1 MSAVDIDGLRKHI
14 GRTKVDHDVATA
26 TQAAALCL
34 VFGRPQDAPGAS
46 DILQPGW
53 HWAYFWAMSPREG
66 LGLDGLPT
74 ADAVMPPMPFP
85 RRMFAGS
92 TLTFHQ
98 PIRLG
103 EKIRRETELSDLTH
117 RAGASGELIFATT
130 TMRIYGEAGLAMVDE
145 RHGVFRQEVP
155 AGAKT
160 VPPKREAPPEGLPW
174 KREVS
179 VDVVTLFRYSAVT
192 FNPHR
197 IHYDRPYATG
207 VEGYP
212 GLVVHGPF
220 SQQCLIDF
228 ARDHNPGRVLRRF
241 EMRAR
246 APLFDTAP
254 FTLAGRPGPEGECEL
269 WALTPEGTIAMSAT
283 ARFG

>member
-1 MSAVDIDGLRKHI
+1 MATVDIDDLRKHI
-14 GRTKVDHDVATA
+14 GRTKVDHDVASA
-26 TQAAALCL
+26 APAAALSL
-34 VFGRPQDAPGAS
+34 IFNRPQDAPERS
-46 DILQPGW
+46 EVVQPGW
-53 HWAYFWAMSPREG
+53 HWAYFWAMSPRDS

-74 ADAVMPPMPFP
+74 ADSVMPPMPFP

-92 TLTFHQ
+92 NLSFHR
-98 PIRLG
+98 PIHLG
-103 EKIRRETELSDLTH
+103 QKIRRETELTDLSLRT
-117 RAGASGELIFATT
+117 GASGSLIFATT
-130 TMRIYGEAGLAMVDE
+130 TQRIYGPDGLAMVDE
-145 RHGVFRQEVP
+145 RHGVFREEVP

-160 VPPKREAPPEGLPW
+160 VPPKREAPPPDLPW

-197 IHYDRPYATG
+197 IHYDRPYAEG

-212 GLVVHGPF
+212 GLIVHGPF
-220 SQQCLIDF
+220 TQQCLLDF
-228 ARDHNPGRVLRRF
+228 ARDHNPGRALVSF
-241 EMRAR
+241 NMRAR

-254 FTLAGRPGPEGECEL
+254 FTLAGRPSGAGECEL
-269 WALTPEGTIAMSAT
+269 WAVTPEGTIAMSAT